1 MNILDIASSNFF
13 ELSKEKPFKQFEFSS
28 ADFRLNIES
37 VKLMVDSHV
46 EWQRLLSK
54 FEVWVHVLGQDF
66 TYSCLI
72 HLIND
77 PYKNQPL
84 FLINKLV
91 DKHVFERGIPL
102 DSLSNIF
109 VKIELRENQTIVEP
123 FALRFEVNK

>member
-1 MNILDIASSNFF
+1 MNILDIASSDFF
-13 ELSKEKPFKQFEFSS
+13 ELSKENLFKQFEFSS
-28 ADFRLNIES
+28 ADFKLNILS

-77 PYKNQPL
+77 PYKNQPF

-91 DKHVFERGIPL
+91 DKNLFESVIQL
-102 DSLSNIF
+102 DTLGKVI